1 MRRLHLL
8 DGTYELFRAYFGA
21 PPRATPDG
29 VDIGAVHGL
38 MSSILNL
45 LDEDGVTHVAVAFD
59 TVIASFRNE
68 LFPGYKTEAG
78 VPPELLAQFPLA
90 EEGVAALG
98 VPVWSMVEYEAD
110 DALATAAHRFADE
123 VDQVV
128 IMTPD
133 KDLGQCV
140 RGTRVVG
147 FDRRKGTFIDED
159 GVWAKFGVA
168 PVSIPDYLA
177 LVGDS
182 SDGLPGLPGWGEKST
197 SLVLAEY
204 RHIEQIPLEASLWK
218 PAVRGAERLVGAL
231 RDGIADVL
239 LYRYLATL
247 RRDVPLVED
256 LGALRWRG
264 VHADEFG
271 ELCER
276 WGFGS
281 IRERPSRWR

>member
-21 PPRATPDG
+21 PPRTTPDG
-29 VDIGAVHGL
+29 RDVGAVHGL
-38 MSSILNL
+38 MSSILGL

-59 TVIASFRNE
+59 TVITSFRNE

-78 VPPELLAQFPLA
+78 VPEELLTQFPLA
-90 EEGVAALG
+90 EEGVEALG
-98 VPVWSMVEYEAD
+98 VPVWRMVEYEAD
-110 DALATAAHRFADE
+110 DALATAAHRFAGE

-133 KDLGQCV
+133 KDLAQCV
-140 RGTRVVG
+140 RGTGVVG

-159 GVWAKFGVA
+159 AVWAKFGVA
-168 PVSIPDYLA
+168 PESIPDYLA

-197 SLVLAEY
+197 SMVLSEY
-204 RHIEQIPLEASLWK
+204 RHIERIPLDAALWK
-218 PAVRGAERLVGAL
+218 PGVRGAERLVGAL
-231 RDGIADVL
+231 RGGIADAL
-239 LYRYLATL
+239 LYRFLATL
-247 RRDVPLVED
+247 RLDVPLAED
-256 LGALRWRG
+256 LGALRWEG
-264 VHADEFG
+264 VPADAFG
-271 ELCER
+271 EVCER

-281 IRERPSRWR
+281 IRERPSVWR

>member
-1 MRRLHLL
+1 MPRLHLL

-21 PPRATPDG
+21 PPRSAPDG
-29 VDIGAVHGL
+29 RDVGAVHGL

-59 TVIASFRNE
+59 SVIASFRNE

-78 VPPELLAQFPLA
+78 VPEELLAQFPLA
-90 EEGVAALG
+90 EEGVASLG

-133 KDLGQCV
+133 KDLAQCV

-159 GVWAKFGVA
+159 GVWSKFGVA
-168 PVSIPDYLA
+168 PTSIPDYLA

-204 RHIEQIPLEASLWK
+204 GHIEDIPLEASLWQ
-218 PAVRGAERLVGAL
+218 PTVRGAERLVGAL
-231 RDGIADVL
+231 RDGIANVL

-247 RRDVPLVED
+247 RRDVPLKED
-256 LGALRWRG
+256 FDALRWEG
-264 VHADEFG
+264 VHADAFDG
-271 ELCER
+271 VCDR

>member
-1 MRRLHLL
+1 
-8 DGTYELFRAYFGA
+8 
-21 PPRATPDG
+21 
-29 VDIGAVHGL
+29 
-38 MSSILNL
+38 
-45 LDEDGVTHVAVAFD
+45 
-59 TVIASFRNE
+59 
-68 LFPGYKTEAG
+68 
-78 VPPELLAQFPLA
+78 
-90 EEGVAALG
+90 
-98 VPVWSMVEYEAD
+98 MVEYEAD

-133 KDLGQCV
+133 KDLAQCV

-168 PVSIPDYLA
+168 PASIPDYLA

-204 RHIEQIPLEASLWK
+204 RHIEEIPLEASLWA
-218 PAVRGAERLVGAL
+218 PTVRGAERLVGAL

-247 RRDVPLVED
+247 RRDVPLAED
-256 LGALRWRG
+256 YAALRWHG
-264 VHADEFG
+264 VPTDTFG
-271 ELCER
+271 EVCER